1 METKVTFKSGKFKLA
16 GIVHQPKG
24 MKKGEKRPAFLVLHG
39 FGTGK
44 DGSTPEI
51 LANMLCDWGYVA
63 MRFDFRSCGESEG
76 ERGWVMCEDQVEDVK
91 NAVTWIGKLPYVD
104 AKRVG
109 VIGHS
114 FGAAVAVYS
123 GGVDPR
129 IAAVVSSCGWG
140 DGKTKFQLQHKSKA
154 QWKRF
159 TDMLRKGKAHR
170 KKTGESLMMGR
181 WDIVP
186 IPKHLR
192 GHMGKHVTMEF
203 PVETAQSMYDFQAN
217 MVVGK
222 IAPRPLLLLHAAD
235 DSVTPTDQSLQLF
248 AHAKQ
253 PCDLMLLSGI
263 DHFPFS
269 LENTRARDA
278 LKSWLDMHFPAKQ
291 PAARA
296 KPAAKASA
304 KKPAARTRRKAAA

>member
-1 METKVTFKSGKFKLA
+1 MEQKVTFESDGLKLA
-16 GIVHQPKG
+16 GAVHVPDSLPDGAQA
-24 MKKGEKRPAFLVLHG
+24 PAFLVLHG

-91 NAVTWIGKLPYVD
+91 NAVTWFGQQSYVD
-104 AKRVG
+104 ADRIG

-114 FGAAVAVYS
+114 FGAAVAVYA
-123 GGVDPR
+123 GGVDER

-140 DGKTKFQLQHKSKA
+140 DGESKFRLQHKSDEEWA
-154 QWKRF
+154 RF
-159 TDMLRKGKAHR
+159 TNILKEGKAHR
-170 KKTGESLMMGR
+170 EKTGESLMVGR

-186 IPKHLR
+186 IPEHLR
-192 GHMGKHVTMEF
+192 GHMGKNVTKEF
-203 PVETAQSMYDFQAN
+203 PAETAQSMFDFRAN
-217 MVVGK
+217 DVVGN
-222 IAPRPLLLLHAAD
+222 IAPRPLLLFHAAD

-248 AHAKQ
+248 VHAQQ

-269 LENTRARDA
+269 VDSTRARDV
-278 LKSWLDMHFPAKQ
+278 LKGWLDGYFPAD
-291 PAARA
+291 
-296 KPAAKASA
+296 SA
-304 KKPAARTRRKAAA
+304 